1 LRPVTRVTFV
11 VELPFTLARGLTRRV
26 RRPEWRTRRSA
37 AVEQRRLLAWKA
49 SGRIERWPLSPAA
62 SAGTV
67 RCWDLLR
74 RRRAIRG
81 AGGDPDSAEVHD
93 AGTVEG
99 YLQ

>member
-1 LRPVTRVTFV
+1 M
-11 VELPFTLARGLTRRV
+11 EDEERGSRAATA
-26 RRPEWRTRRSA
+26 PCMESEWPDRAVA
-37 AVEQRRLLAWKA
+37 AVAGCF
-49 SGRIERWPLSPAA
+49 GRDSD
-62 SAGTV
+62 

-74 RRRAIRG
+74 RRRAFRG